1 MFFLILP
8 TKKEISLFEHEALK
22 TMLYIFFVFS
32 RCLFWTLGF
41 FSHYYYQEY
50 DKFVIESDDF
60 YWLTFFS
67 ELLQNYFQK
76 LVMSRV
82 LFYFTYY
89 AGPESSAS
97 YNIPS

>member
-22 TMLYIFFVFS
+22 TMLYIFFIFS

-41 FSHYYYQEY
+41 FSHYYYQAY

-60 YWLTFFS
+60 Y
-67 ELLQNYFQK
+67 
-76 LVMSRV
+76 
-82 LFYFTYY
+82 
-89 AGPESSAS
+89 
-97 YNIPS
+97 